1 MTGWGTIV
9 NTVAI
14 FGGALIGLFFKRGLP
29 EKYQQTIM
37 QAIGL
42 CIMVI
47 GIQMAL
53 KTENIILTI
62 GSLVLGALVGE
73 ILDLESKTEKLGL
86 WVSKKFAKGK
96 NSPVQQV
103 AEGFVSSSILF
114 CTGPMAIVG
123 ALQDALAQ
131 EYATL
136 YAKAALDGI
145 IALILSA
152 NIGVGVFLSGCSVA
166 LYQGSFTLIAGLVEP
181 YMTETILRELTAT
194 GGVLII
200 AISLNLLQIIKI
212 RIANLLPALLC
223 IIIMGIC
230 LE

>member
-1 MTGWGTIV
+1 MTGWGTIINV
-9 NTVAI
+9 SAI
-14 FGGALIGLFFKRGLP
+14 FGGALIGLLFKQGLP

-37 QAIGL
+37 QAISL
-42 CIMVI
+42 CILVI

-53 KTENIILTI
+53 KTENILLTI
-62 GSLVLGALVGE
+62 GSLVLGAILGE
-73 ILDLESKTEKLGL
+73 ILDLERGTERLGL
-86 WVSKKFAKGK
+86 WVSKKFARGE
-96 NSPVQQV
+96 NSSVQQI
-103 AEGFVSSSILF
+103 AEGFVSSSLLF

-131 EYATL
+131 DYATL

-145 IALILSA
+145 VALILSA
-152 NIGVGVFLSGCSVA
+152 NMGVGVFLAGGPVA

-181 YMTETILRELTAT
+181 LLTESVLRELTAT

-200 AISLNLLQIIKI
+200 AISLKLLQVVKI

>member
-9 NTVAI
+9 NASAI
-14 FGGALIGLFFKRGLP
+14 FSGALIGLFFKQGLP
-29 EKYQQTIM
+29 RKCQKTIM
-37 QAIGL
+37 QGISL
-42 CIMVI
+42 SIMVI

-53 KTENIILTI
+53 KTENILMTI
-62 GSLVLGALVGE
+62 GSLVLGALLGE
-73 ILDLESKTEKLGL
+73 ILDLERGTEKIGL
-86 WVSKKFAKGK
+86 WVSKKFAQGK
-96 NSPVQQV
+96 NSPVQQI

-131 EYATL
+131 DYATL

-152 NIGVGVFLSGCSVA
+152 NMGVGVFLAGFSVA
-166 LYQGSFTLIAGLVEP
+166 AYQGSFTLVAGLVEP
-181 YMTETILRELTAT
+181 YMTEAILRELTAT
-194 GGVLII
+194 GGVLIM
-200 AISLNLLQIIKI
+200 AISLNLLQLVKI

-223 IIIMGIC
+223 VIIMGLC
-230 LE
+230 LN